1 MHKNILKEK
10 KKKGDINVHFS
21 MPRLLSNDPTDVSR

>member
-1 MHKNILKEK
+1 MHKNVLKE